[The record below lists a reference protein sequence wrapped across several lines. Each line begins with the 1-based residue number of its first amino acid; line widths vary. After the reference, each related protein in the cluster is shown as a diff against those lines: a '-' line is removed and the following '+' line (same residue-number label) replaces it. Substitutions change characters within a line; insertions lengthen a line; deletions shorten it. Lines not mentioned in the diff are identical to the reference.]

1 MSGTVLFLS
10 HEASRTGAPILLL
23 NFLRWLRRNRNIN
36 ARVLIGRSGDL
47 TSEFAAIGRVDS
59 FEPSDALWYKAMR
72 RLQLQGRYDSGH
84 LVRLRETFL
93 SDNIDLI
100 YVNSVASAGMLD
112 FLSFV
117 KCPVICHVHELDGAI
132 HTMGVEHLAMLE
144 KRRPSYIAVSQAVQN
159 NLVENYG
166 ISSDRIEVIHGCV
179 PGAREHAVEPEQA
192 RRTIRER
199 LGIPEQAK
207 LVCACGSIEL
217 RKGTDLFLQVARQLV
232 QKSLDVPVHFVW
244 VGGKPDKVAAM
255 RSEVASSSLRNVVHF
270 VGATS
275 ETGIYFGAADVF
287 VLTSREDPFPLV
299 VLEAAS
305 HGKPTVC
312 FEQAGGAPEFVE
324 TDAGFAVPHLDVDA
338 MTDRIV
344 ELVLSP
350 ELCSRMGDA
359 ANQKLISHYD
369 FDAGAV
375 KLAAVIEGK
384 LQSCGSEIRRE
395 DAILS
400 Q

>member
-36 ARVLIGRSGDL
+36 ARVLVGRSGDL
-47 TSEFAAIGRVDS
+47 TAEFAAIGPVDS

-72 RLQLQGRYDSGH
+72 RLQLQHRYDTSH
-84 LVRLRETFL
+84 FVRLREIFL
-93 SDNIDLI
+93 SNNIDLI

-132 HTMGVEHLAMLE
+132 HTMGVEHLALIE
-144 KRRPSYIAVSQAVQN
+144 KRRPSYIAVSRAVQK
-159 NLVENYG
+159 NLVEKYG
-166 ISSDRIEVIHGCV
+166 ISPDRIEVIHGCV
-179 PGAREHAVEPEQA
+179 PGAREHAIEPGQA
-192 RRTIRER
+192 RKIIFEK
-199 LGIPEQAK
+199 LGVSGQAK
-207 LVCACGSIEL
+207 LVCACGSIEF
-217 RKGTDLFLQVARQLV
+217 RKGTDLFLQVASQV
-232 QKSLDVPVHFVW
+232 MQKSHDMPVHFVW

-255 RSEVASSSLRNVVHF
+255 RSQVANSLLRDMVHF
-270 VGATS
+270 VGPTS
-275 ETGIYFGAADVF
+275 NTGIYFGAADVF

-299 VLEAAS
+299 VMEAAS

-324 TDAGFAVPHLDVDA
+324 ADAGFVVPDLDVAA
-338 MTDRIV
+338 MADRIV
-344 ELVLSP
+344 ELLSSP
-350 ELCSRMGDA
+350 SLRSRMGDA
-359 ANQKLISHYD
+359 ANQKVISHYN
-369 FDAGAV
+369 FDAGAA
-375 KLAAVIEGK
+375 KLAAAIESK
-384 LQSCGSEIRRE
+384 IPSCGDKIRRE